1 MKKLMGRMITGR
13 ILLVLMLFVTAC
25 GNAADTGTNPAVDS
39 TAVEAVA
46 APTTEEATAAPA
58 EPTVEAATEA
68 PAEPTVEAATEAP
81 SATASEEATPEA
93 NAPVAGGASAA
104 STLSCDLESLEITEL
119 QEIEFWHIQATIY
132 GEAIK
137 EMVQQFNTEHQGTI
151 QVNEVF
157 QGSYGDL
164 NQKLRA
170 ALQGGGLP
178 VLAMAYENDTLEY
191 MKAGV
196 AQSLDPFIASAKHGL
211 TEEQINDLAPAV
223 LARQR
228 IPQYEGLTMSWP
240 HGNSAN
246 GMYYNIDILE
256 QAGLSKPAA
265 TWEEFLEQARTIKET
280 TGLPTLPLRGPG
292 GMLRNMIR
300 SYGVDLYNED
310 ATASNFDNAAAVES
324 LTMMKTMVDEGLAI
338 ITEESEQ
345 EFTNARTAMEMG
357 TTARTSTKLELIA
370 DQFQWGITL
379 TPQGASNQEPV
390 TDLYGGNQVMFK
402 QEDCQRA
409 LAGWEFLKYFAG
421 PEAQAIYATR
431 TGYFPASLSASETEL
446 LSQNYAENPQKQ
458 QAFDEVFP
466 AARLANPTAADNAI
480 NDMVNNLALEVLLDR
495 QSPEDAVAQ
504 MKTEADR
511 LLSEQAR

>member
-1 MKKLMGRMITGR
+1 MKTMNGRM
-13 ILLVLMLFVTAC
+13 LLVLLLLLTAC
-25 GNAADTGTNPAVDS
+25 GSASGTGTGAAGESTAAEAVSAPAVNES
-39 TAVEAVA
+39 TAASAAIGGAVA
-46 APTTEEATAAPA
+46 
-58 EPTVEAATEA
+58 
-68 PAEPTVEAATEAP
+68 
-81 SATASEEATPEA
+81 SAEA
-93 NAPVAGGASAA
+93 NAAVASEASAA
-104 STLSCDLESLEITEL
+104 STLNCDLESLEISEP

-137 EMVQQFNTEHQGTI
+137 EIVEQFNTEHAGKI
-151 QVNEVF
+151 QVTEVF

-178 VLAMAYENDTLEY
+178 VVAMAYENDTLEY

-196 AQSLDPFIASAKHGL
+196 AQPLDPFIESAKHGL
-211 TEEQINDLAPAV
+211 TQEQLSDIAPAV

-228 IPQYEGLTMSWP
+228 IPQYEGATMSWP

-246 GMYYNIDILE
+246 SIYYNSTILE
-256 QAGLSKPAA
+256 QAGFDKPAA

-280 TGLPTLPLRGPG
+280 TGLPTLPITAPG

-300 SYGVDLYNED
+300 SQGVELYND
-310 ATASNFDNAAAVES
+310 GATASNFDNAAAVES
-324 LTMMKTMVDEGLAI
+324 LNMMKTMVDEGLAI

-345 EFTNARTAMEMG
+345 EFTNGRTAMEMG
-357 TTARTSTKLELIA
+357 TTARTSTKLELIG
-370 DQFQWGITL
+370 DQFPWGVTL
-379 TPQGASNQEPV
+379 TPQGASNPDPV
-390 TDLYGGNQVMFK
+390 TDLYGGNQVLFK
-402 QEDCQRA
+402 QDDCQRA

-431 TGYFPASLSASETEL
+431 TGYFPASLSASETDL
-446 LSQNYAENPQKQ
+446 LEQNYAENPQKQ

-466 AARLANPTAADNAI
+466 YARIAYPTAADNAI
-480 NDMVNNLALEVLLDR
+480 NSMVNNLALEVLLDR
-495 QSPEDAVAQ
+495 QSAEDAVAQ
-504 MKTEADR
+504 MKSEADR